1 MRGPED
7 SLEDALEPMTT
18 HHLRHLPVVEGE
30 VVLGRVTMND
40 LLKVRFEQAE
50 MATEDM
56 RRPIFGVGYT

>member
-30 VVLGRVTMND
+30 GALGRVTMSD
-40 LLKVRFEQAE
+40 PLKVRFEQGE
-50 MATEDM
+50 MAAEDM
-56 RRPIFGVGYT
+56 RRSIFGVGYT